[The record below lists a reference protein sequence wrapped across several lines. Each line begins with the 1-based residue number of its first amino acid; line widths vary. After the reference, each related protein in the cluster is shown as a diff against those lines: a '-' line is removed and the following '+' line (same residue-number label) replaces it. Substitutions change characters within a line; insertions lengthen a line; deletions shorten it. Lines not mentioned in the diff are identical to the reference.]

1 LSSEKPLNSRGDYA
15 GECIVKLLGFSVVH
29 RDDES
34 TPTFE
39 RHPYNDQAPLLYSL
53 HWPVSGP
60 WLHGRHELPFHS

>member
-1 LSSEKPLNSRGDYA
+1 MLYGRGDYT
-15 GECIVKLLGFSVVH
+15 GERIVKLLSFSVVH

-34 TPTFE
+34 TSTFE
-39 RHPYNDQAPLLYSL
+39 RYTHDDKAPLLYSL